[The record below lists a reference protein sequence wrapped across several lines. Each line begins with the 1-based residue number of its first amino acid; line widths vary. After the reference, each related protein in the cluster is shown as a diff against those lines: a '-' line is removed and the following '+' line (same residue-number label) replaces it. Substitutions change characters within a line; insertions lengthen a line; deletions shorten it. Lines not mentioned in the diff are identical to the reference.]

1 MNKSQQFILSQH
13 LEELKDASQFTSFL
27 VTKRVDTLTR
37 EEVAELRDITVLL
50 DGVISRIEK
59 IIQN

>member
-1 MNKSQQFILSQH
+1 MNKSQQFILSEH

-27 VTKRVDTLTR
+27 VIKRVDTLTW
-37 EEVAELRDITVLL
+37 EEVFELCDIIVLL
-50 DGVISRIEK
+50 DTAITRIEK

>member
-1 MNKSQQFILSQH
+1 MKKSQQFILSEH
-13 LEELKDASQFTSFL
+13 LEEIKDASQFTSFP

-37 EEVAELRDITVLL
+37 EQVAELWDITISLH
-50 DGVISRIEK
+50 DVILRIEK

>member
-1 MNKSQQFILSQH
+1 MNKSQQFILSEH
-13 LEELKDASQFTSFL
+13 LGELKDASQFTSFL

-37 EEVAELRDITVLL
+37 EEVAELWDITVLL
-50 DGVISRIEK
+50 DGVITRIEK

>member
-1 MNKSQQFILSQH
+1 MNKSQQFILSEH

-37 EEVAELRDITVLL
+37 EEVDELWDITVLL
-50 DGVISRIEK
+50 DSVITRIEK

>member
-1 MNKSQQFILSQH
+1 MNKSQQFILSEH

-37 EEVAELRDITVLL
+37 EEVAELWDITVLL
-50 DGVISRIEK
+50 DSVITRIEK

>member
-1 MNKSQQFILSQH
+1 MNKSQQFILSEH

-37 EEVAELRDITVLL
+37 EEVAELRNITVLL